1 MADTRLE
8 AAVNAVVDRIIE
20 DTGIE
25 IHPPPLKGDGDCAVR
40 VSGDRTMIVT
50 LNGQHAEKEV
60 KCTVY
65 CKAGDSQNGVEIITA
80 IQDYIDNLTEM
91 PESDVVHI
99 ENISADSVSENNNTD
114 EWIYEMIVTI
124 RYCY

>member
-8 AAVNAVVDRIIE
+8 AAVNAVVDKIIE
-20 DTGIE
+20 DTGIA

-40 VSGDRTMIVT
+40 VTGDRTLILT
-50 LNGQHAEKEV
+50 LDRQHAEKEV
-60 KCTVY
+60 KLTVY
-65 CKAGDSQNGVEIITA
+65 CKAGDSQKGVEIITA
-80 IQDYIDNLTEM
+80 IQDYIGTLTEM
-91 PESDVVHI
+91 PASDVVHI

-114 EWIYEMIVTI
+114 EWIYEMIITI